1 MGQKIPI
8 KVSTSGWGG
17 RERERERERSA
28 YAWSL
33 ILNNLLSSQS
43 DGFDGNNT

>member
-17 RERERERERSA
+17 EGERERERSA

>member
-17 RERERERERSA
+17 ERERERERSA